1 MSSLSLRLPDDLDQK
16 LAHEAA
22 VTGLTRSEVI
32 RQALAEHIR
41 RQERARFI
49 TEYVR
54 EAACGY
60 SDPALRQ
67 DAIDLAEEAVAP
79 GNEALEQAEAPGLPN
94 SMETSWR

>member
-49 TEYVR
+49 TEYVQ
-54 EAACGY
+54 EAARGY
-60 SDPALRQ
+60 ADPALRQ
-67 DAIDLAEEAVAP
+67 DAIDIAEEAVAS
-79 GNEALEQAEAPGLPN
+79 GNEALEHAESARPDSDDGVW
-94 SMETSWR
+94 WR

>member
-54 EAACGY
+54 EAARGY

-79 GNEALEQAEAPGLPN
+79 GNAALEQAEAARPDSDDGVW
-94 SMETSWR
+94 WR